1 MLLLLLGNFL
11 FAVFPYF
18 ACFLFKPYFTQKPQ
32 HPVFLFLS
40 SVHLTRHC
48 LLYLIPEAQLTA
60 SLKGAIWYM
69 PGIQQIGVDSVK
81 WERVLKCFYNYF
93 AYQIFVYERSFVN
106 NLNNMQNSVITIYTW
121 FIHYFSEC
129 SIFFFLMV
137 LFLGKIKYQIIH
149 VSHHRGENIG
159 QFETFMND

>member
-60 SLKGAIWYM
+60 SLKGAMWYM

-93 AYQIFVYERSFVN
+93 AYQIFVYERSFIN
-106 NLNNMQNSVITIYTW
+106 NLICRILWLQFILDLFITLANVA
-121 FIHYFSEC
+121 S
-129 SIFFFLMV
+129 SFFLWSYSWE
-137 LFLGKIKYQIIH
+137 KSSTK
-149 VSHHRGENIG
+149 
-159 QFETFMND
+159 